1 MPLYAAVEIKAMLDA
16 LAVKITKAEDS
27 QEIVAGGPGAGQ
39 HTVRG
44 SLGSMYK
51 ERERLEKL
59 YAAAEAREQGT
70 GIAQGVYYR
79 RET

>member
-1 MPLYAAVEIKAMLDA
+1 MPLYTSAEIKTKIDLLDA
-16 LAVKITKAEDS
+16 KIAKAEEA

-59 YAAAEAREQGT
+59 YAAAEGREQGT
-70 GIAQGVYYR
+70 GLAQGACYR

>member
-1 MPLYAAVEIKAMLDA
+1 MPLYTAAEIKAMLVT
-16 LAVKITKAEDS
+16 LAAKIAKAEDS
-27 QEIVAGGPGAGQ
+27 QEYVAGGPGAGQ

-44 SLGSMYK
+44 LLGSMYK

-70 GIAQGVYYR
+70 GIAQGAYYQ
-79 RET
+79 REA